1 MSKLSVWKPGWRD
14 AQSKVLP
21 RHEQLANIN
30 QTVTEYAELIE
41 GVSVERA
48 DLMMT
53 ISKLKLHNAELS
65 VSKALFADLEAEL
78 GEFRKAAKEAERI
91 VATNRTLMRELE
103 AARNENADLKQ
114 QVATLKGQVTRMKNR
129 KEATDE

>member
-1 MSKLSVWKPGWRD
+1 MSKLSVWTPGWRD
-14 AQSKVLP
+14 ETSKVLP

-53 ISKLKLHNAELS
+53 ISKLKLQNAELS

-78 GEFRKAAKEAERI
+78 GEFRKAAQEAERI
-91 VATNRTLMRELE
+91 VATNRTIMRELE
-103 AARNENADLKQ
+103 AVRNENADLKQ
-114 QVATLKGQVTRMKNR
+114 QVATLKGQITRMKNR
-129 KEATDE
+129 NEAGI